1 MKKTALVMIVI
12 GLLST
17 AAYPFRLGL
26 EFSVFDQPTIGANMR
41 ISDMFELKPQMG
53 FSFSEN
59 FNTFALLVDGN
70 FYLPQI
76 QDLQHYAGPGIA
88 LEATSDDVQFGMNGH
103 YGLRYDFNDNISAFG
118 EIGIHIGF
126 DDFYLTTLRS
136 GAGIT
141 IFFPEF

>member
-1 MKKTALVMIVI
+1 MKKTALVMVVI

-26 EFSVFDQPTIGANMR
+26 EFSVSDQPTVGVNMR
-41 ISDMFELKPQMG
+41 ISDLFELKPQMG

-59 FNTFALLVDGN
+59 FNTFNLIVDGN
-70 FYLPQI
+70 FYLPQL

-88 LEATSDDVQFGMNGH
+88 LYADSDNARFGMNGH
-103 YGLRYDFNDNISAFG
+103 YGLRYDINDIISTFG
-118 EIGIHIGF
+118 EIGIRIGF
-126 DDFYLTTLRS
+126 DDFFLTTFRG